1 MSNNDRLQKL
11 KEQKEKLNARIQLI
25 ENRHKN
31 KERKNDTRRK
41 ILLGS
46 YYLDNA
52 QKNGTME
59 NLKKIMDSYLTR
71 ESDRI
76 LFDLPVKDTK

>member
-46 YYLDNA
+46 YYFDNA

-59 NLKKIMDSYLTR
+59 DIKKIMNTYLTR
-71 ESDRI
+71 DTDRL
-76 LFDLPVKDTK
+76 LFDLPVKEGK